1 MSLASEPPGPE
12 PQGDIDA
19 VCGMVTGAPFDMT
32 LDGERIVGE
41 ATDSLLTKRRGG
53 GLRPPGGR

>member
-12 PQGDIDA
+12 PQSSIDS
-19 VCGMVTGAPFDMT
+19 VCTMVTGAPFDMT
-32 LDGERIVGE
+32 LDGKRIVGE
-41 ATDSLLTKRRGG
+41 ATDSLLTKRRVG